1 MILGQGTRPKKPQER
16 RSVLM
21 EFNVQD
27 RTDYQSANEFKG
39 DFSEMLGRKCDLCKE
54 KAWAFCVKSR
64 DEDSLGYLDKFG
76 LDEGYSLV
84 CEECFNKH
92 FDRHDW
98 RYVGLWY

>member
-1 MILGQGTRPKKPQER
+1 
-16 RSVLM
+16 M
-21 EFNVQD
+21 EFNRQD
-27 RTDYQSANEFKG
+27 RKDYEQANELKG
-39 DFSEMLGRKCDLCKE
+39 DFSDMLNRNCDLCKE
-54 KAWAFCVKSR
+54 KTWAFCVNSKG
-64 DEDSLGYLDKFG
+64 EDSFGYLGKFG